1 VGASLI
7 RSIAD
12 GRFTL
17 QDRFELPPDVTDASS
32 SCALS
37 KLPRGIDGSLET
49 CGSCPARGGR
59 PRGGIGGSP
68 VRGALA
74 GMGVAQIYKLALKLA
89 PAVEQSG
96 SLAEDDLGLTKRR
109 AGAHSRVDDERK
121 TMYFNWRARASRLCT
136 RAGT

>member
-1 VGASLI
+1 MGASLI

-37 KLPRGIDGSLET
+37 KLPRGIGGCLET
-49 CGSCPARGGR
+49 RRSFPARGGG

-68 VRGALA
+68 VRRRSPEWVLRKF
-74 GMGVAQIYKLALKLA
+74 IHLALKLA
-89 PAVEQSG
+89 
-96 SLAEDDLGLTKRR
+96 LAPVRHFWQFG
-109 AGAHSRVDDERK
+109 
-121 TMYFNWRARASRLCT
+121 
-136 RAGT
+136 